1 MKIEMGESLFYS
13 WLRHIKGCQLVQT
26 NWKASPRWTLHNEE
40 QLTMIQGELSQFFSS
55 QKLNVFG
62 NKNENKLSQFLRQ
75 AECDAL
81 GIATGQEESNIYAV
95 DVAFHSG
102 GLLYR
107 NQQDTVAKVL
117 EKCIRNAMCIY
128 GYYNTS
134 KAEVIFASPKI
145 SEKLKKKL
153 DAAVE
158 MLQEQTN
165 QMGLNFHFQ
174 IIGNSDF
181 KEIVLDPV
189 LKLGDDVAD
198 TTELFLRS
206 NQLVALFSKNNK
218 K

>member
-1 MKIEMGESLFYS
+1 
-13 WLRHIKGCQLVQT
+13 
-26 NWKASPRWTLHNEE
+26 
-40 QLTMIQGELSQFFSS
+40 
-55 QKLNVFG
+55 
-62 NKNENKLSQFLRQ
+62 
-75 AECDAL
+75 
-81 GIATGQEESNIYAV
+81 
-95 DVAFHSG
+95 
-102 GLLYR
+102 
-107 NQQDTVAKVL
+107 
-117 EKCIRNAMCIY
+117 MCIY

-158 MLQEQTN
+158 MLQDQTD

-174 IIGNSDF
+174 IIGNNDF